1 MFFFV
6 PPALCV
12 TRYGVIPLVA
22 TLIGFARAHDGLE
35 ADCVVVLG
43 LPPMCDVKSQGVDY
57 PDIENL
63 NRQSLIAKGT
73 ALMFG
78 GPSLWGTVI
87 KIKSR
92 LLPLFYGPRRILS
105 GECPFR
111 RLYAYTCMYSST
123 HTPCVVFFSYNV
135 CLHIVRVLT
144 HFVQYMLHPL
154 SFQAKTPARGALN
167 GYDGQTATFAGDRI
181 ERSVRS

>member
-1 MFFFV
+1 M
-6 PPALCV
+6 

-22 TLIGFARAHDGLE
+22 TLIGFARASQI
-35 ADCVVVLG
+35 
-43 LPPMCDVKSQGVDY
+43 KSQGEYYFDAANVLKKRTTIDY

-73 ALMFG
+73 ALMLG

-92 LLPLFYGPRRILS
+92 VLSLIYGPRRILS

-111 RLYAYTCMYSST
+111 KLYMY
-123 HTPCVVFFSYNV
+123 
-135 CLHIVRVLT
+135 
-144 HFVQYMLHPL
+144 
-154 SFQAKTPARGALN
+154 K
-167 GYDGQTATFAGDRI
+167 
-181 ERSVRS
+181 